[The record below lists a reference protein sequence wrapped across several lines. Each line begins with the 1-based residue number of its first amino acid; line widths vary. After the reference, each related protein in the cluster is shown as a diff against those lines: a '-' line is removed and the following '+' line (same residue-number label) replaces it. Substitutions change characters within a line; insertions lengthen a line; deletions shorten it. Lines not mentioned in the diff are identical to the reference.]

1 MIKAVFDTNVI
12 VSGLIAS
19 SGATYEVFEAWRQGD
34 IILVTSGA
42 IVREVARVLRRP
54 FFRDKRHIDEEDI
67 VRIARALTLGAHFV
81 QPEIHLQVVED
92 DPNDDRI
99 LECAVAGGADYVVS
113 GDHHLLDLG
122 RYRDIRIVTARQ
134 FLSIREQDTTA
145 E

>member
-12 VSGLIAS
+12 VSGLIAH
-19 SGATYEVFEAWRQGD
+19 SGSPCEVLEAWRQGD

-42 IVREVARVLRRP
+42 IVSEVARVLRRP
-54 FFRDKRHIDEEDI
+54 FFRDKRHIGEEDI
-67 VRIARALTLGAHFV
+67 VRIARALTLGAQFV

-92 DPNDDRI
+92 DPDDDRI

-134 FLSIREQDTTA
+134 FLSILVARHSN
-145 E
+145 